1 MLFLDTDAIKTFNEV
16 AKHGPI
22 VDTQSAV
29 LAEDLIV
36 EECSELT
43 NSFAE
48 EFTDEE
54 RFKEMLDVLWVI
66 FSYCMRRGWDL
77 EEGFRRLGESNLS
90 KFNKTTQD
98 KEVVYWAEYFPSG
111 KVKKS
116 LNYKPVDL
124 EDLVQ

>member
-48 EFTDEE
+48 D
-54 RFKEMLDVLWVI
+54 
-66 FSYCMRRGWDL
+66 
-77 EEGFRRLGESNLS
+77 
-90 KFNKTTQD
+90 
-98 KEVVYWAEYFPSG
+98 
-111 KVKKS
+111 
-116 LNYKPVDL
+116 
-124 EDLVQ
+124 